1 MSVTNSR
8 KRFMTFNLGGVIT
21 LFLVILAGGVVRSS
35 GSGMGCPDWPKCFGC
50 IVPPT
55 NASQL
60 PADYKQKYVAG
71 RIKKNQHFA
80 KTLDAMGYRDLATRI
95 REDKSILIPEDFN
108 ATKTW
113 VEYGNRLVGVISGIF
128 LLLTAI
134 YSFHYWSINKSI
146 AIAAVSNLILVG
158 FQGWLGSIVVSTNL
172 VPWVVTVHM
181 LLALGLLA
189 LAIYTYHAAKINGK
203 PKLQFKGIIWTM
215 TVLVLI
221 LTIVQIVFGTDV
233 RERVD
238 EVAAHLQGY
247 RQDWVSRVG
256 GIFTRHRDSAILVLV
271 LNVALYA
278 LIRKNYSRHSIHQ
291 QLMSFTFLM
300 IMLQIVSG
308 IALSYFALPPYAQ
321 ASHILLSTL
330 IFGAQFYLL
339 LNLYRTANMKEV
351 SA

>member
-8 KRFMTFNLGGVIT
+8 KRFISFNLGGVIT

-55 NASQL
+55 HISQL
-60 PADYKQKYVAG
+60 PPDYKQKYVAS
-71 RIKKNQHFA
+71 RIRKNQHFA
-80 KTLDAMGYRDLATRI
+80 KTLDALGYHDLATRI

-108 ATKTW
+108 PAKTW
-113 VEYGNRLVGVISGIF
+113 IEYANRLVGVISGIF

-134 YSFHYWSINKSI
+134 YSFNYWSLNKGIVLAS
-146 AIAAVSNLILVG
+146 VGNLILVA
-158 FQGWLGSIVVSTNL
+158 FQAWLGSVVVSTNL

-189 LAIYTYHAAKINGK
+189 LGIYTYHAAKVNGK
-203 PKLQFKGIIWTM
+203 PKLQFKGIVWTM
-215 TVLVLI
+215 TILALI
-221 LTIVQIVFGTDV
+221 LTITQICFGTDV

-256 GIFTRHRDSAILVLV
+256 GIFTRHRDSAILVLII
-271 LNVALYA
+271 NVALYA
-278 LIRKNYSRHSIHQ
+278 LIRKGYSRHSIHQ

-300 IMLQIVSG
+300 IMLQILSG

-321 ASHILLSTL
+321 ATHILISTL

-351 SA
+351 KA